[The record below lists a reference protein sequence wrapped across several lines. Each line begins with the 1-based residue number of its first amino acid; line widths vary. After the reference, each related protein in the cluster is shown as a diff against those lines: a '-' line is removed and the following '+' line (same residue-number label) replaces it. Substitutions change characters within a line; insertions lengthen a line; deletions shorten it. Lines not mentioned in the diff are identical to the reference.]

1 MARLKQDLRRML
13 KKPLGKVATVKA
25 HLKTLKGKKI
35 VAVGDE
41 TVLKMLG
48 LGKRPH
54 VAVFDFKVK
63 RKRIAKEKEQ
73 KLRRAFP
80 KVLELRNPK
89 GTISKRLMLLA
100 PEILMKGW
108 AVKISGEEDLAA
120 IPLIVFSD
128 RKTAVLYGQPDKGC
142 VLVGE
147 KGKQMAEKALALIFS
162 D

>member
-1 MARLKQDLRRML
+1 MPKLKQNLRRML

-25 HLKTLKGKKI
+25 HLKALKGKRI

-41 TVLKMLG
+41 TILKMLE
-48 LGKRPH
+48 LGKKPH

-73 KLRRAFP
+73 RLRRAFP
-80 KVLELRNPK
+80 KMLELRNPK

-120 IPLIVFSD
+120 LPLIAFSD
-128 RKTAVLYGQPDKGC
+128 KKTAVLYGQPNKGC

-147 KGKQMAEKALALIFS
+147 KGKQIAEKVLDSAFS